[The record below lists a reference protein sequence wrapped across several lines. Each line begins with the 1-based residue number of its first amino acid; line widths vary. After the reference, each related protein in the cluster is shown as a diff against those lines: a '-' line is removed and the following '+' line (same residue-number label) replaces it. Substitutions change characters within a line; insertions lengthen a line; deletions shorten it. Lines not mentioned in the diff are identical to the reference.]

1 MIIVVDVHDCF
12 DDDVCLWV
20 DDYDLMIIV
29 MISTWCYMMMF
40 MSMIKMLW
48 LKGYMIMLMT
58 NICRYVMIF
67 IWWYNMKYMTI
78 VGRIMIL
85 VKEV

>member
-20 DDYDLMIIV
+20 DDYDLMIMV

-40 MSMIKMLW
+40 MSMIKMM
-48 LKGYMIMLMT
+48 YDTMI
-58 NICRYVMIF
+58 
-67 IWWYNMKYMTI
+67 K
-78 VGRIMIL
+78 RIYDNAYDQYL
-85 VKEV
+85 

>member
-20 DDYDLMIIV
+20 DDYDLMIMV

-67 IWWYNMKYMTI
+67 IWWYNMKYMTN

>member
-20 DDYDLMIIV
+20 DDYDLMIMV

-48 LKGYMIMLMT
+48 LKGYMTMLMT

-67 IWWYNMKYMTI
+67 IWWYNMKYMTN

>member
-20 DDYDLMIIV
+20 DDYDLMIMV

-48 LKGYMIMLMT
+48 LKGYMIMLMN

-78 VGRIMIL
+78 VGRMMIL